1 MSQSGLIPLPR
12 TLLPSLS
19 APYSKQQG
27 LLRMVTGFSS
37 SCSCGTSLGGSDMH
51 AYGKERNTA
60 NLSRKSPLSKQ
71 ETLSGKWKKRS
82 ESQIK
87 RGEWSAW
94 LSALRELLKAGNPD
108 CMKTYPPTHPILRN
122 KEHIDVY
129 IHTHTNMYVSLII
142 P

>member
-1 MSQSGLIPLPR
+1 
-12 TLLPSLS
+12 
-19 APYSKQQG
+19 
-27 LLRMVTGFSS
+27 
-37 SCSCGTSLGGSDMH
+37 MH
-51 AYGKERNTA
+51 AYGKEQNTA

-108 CMKTYPPTHPILRN
+108 CMKTYPPTHPILGDFDFVKFR
-122 KEHIDVY
+122 HGVLDS
-129 IHTHTNMYVSLII
+129 MCL
-142 P
+142 